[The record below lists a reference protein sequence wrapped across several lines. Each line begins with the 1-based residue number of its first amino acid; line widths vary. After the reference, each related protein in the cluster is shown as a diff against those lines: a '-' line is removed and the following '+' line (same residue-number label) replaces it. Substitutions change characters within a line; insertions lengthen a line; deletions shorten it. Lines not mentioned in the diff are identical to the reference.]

1 MRRSKSRLQSVTRR
15 KFLRFS
21 GGCAALSSAPLLST
35 LLGLQMTKTAVA
47 AAHSLSGYKALV
59 CINLSGGN
67 DSFNM
72 LVPREASEY
81 NDYATIRDNLA
92 LPRQQLLPILDTS
105 GRQFG
110 LHPQIPE
117 LANLYS
123 QGKLAFL
130 ANVGNLIT
138 PTTLPDY
145 ESNKQGLPVG
155 LFSHSDQQKHWQ
167 TSIPQSRQQ
176 LTGWAGRMADAIT
189 DTVNARTSVPM
200 NIALNS
206 TNILQTGDTVVPY
219 VVGTGGAAQLS
230 AYGGQSPWA
239 RMLTG
244 VTDGML
250 GQAYEDLL
258 EKTHAQKRR
267 TSIDAAIQFNNATDG
282 ITIKTQFPDSSLG
295 SQLGLVAKAI
305 AARSGLGQSRQIF
318 FVSIGSWDHHSDLLN
333 QHGRKLAQLSAALKA
348 FSDATA
354 ELGVENDVTTFTI
367 SDFGRTLTS
376 NGDGSDHGWGGNQII
391 MGGSVSGGQIYGKYP
406 TSLALGNPLD
416 TGRGRLIPTTSVDEY
431 SAELATWFGVGN
443 DASLELILPNIR
455 NFYASGVNQR
465 PIGFLA

>member
-1 MRRSKSRLQSVTRR
+1 MRRSKSRLQSFTRR
-15 KFLRFS
+15 DFLRFS

-35 LLGLQMTKTAVA
+35 LLGLQMTKAAVA
-47 AAHSLSGYKALV
+47 ATHSFPGYKALV
-59 CINLSGGN
+59 CVFLAGGN

-72 LVPREASEY
+72 LVPREAGEY
-81 NDYATIRDNLA
+81 NEYATVRDNLA
-92 LPRQQLLPILDTS
+92 LQKQQLLPISDTS

-117 LANLYS
+117 LANLYA

-130 ANVGNLIT
+130 ANTGSLLA
-138 PTTLPDY
+138 PTTLAGF
-145 ESNKQGLPVG
+145 ENNKQSLPTG

-200 NIALNS
+200 NIALDS

-219 VVGTGGAAQLS
+219 VVGTRGATQLS
-230 AYGGQSPWA
+230 GYGGQSPWT

-250 GQAYEDLL
+250 DQPYEDLL
-258 EKTHAQKRR
+258 AKTHAQRR
-267 TSIDAAIQFNNATDG
+267 RVSIDAAIQFNSATSG
-282 ITIKTQFPDSSLG
+282 ITIKTQFPGSALG
-295 SQLGLVAKAI
+295 AQLGLVAKAI

-318 FVSIGSWDHHSDLLN
+318 FVTSSSWDDHSNLLP
-333 QHGRKLAQLSAALKA
+333 QHGRRLAQLSAALKA
-348 FSDATA
+348 FSDATT

-367 SDFGRTLTS
+367 SEFGRTLTS
-376 NGDGSDHGWGGNQII
+376 NGDGSDHGWGGNQIV
-391 MGGSVSGGQIYGKYP
+391 MGGSVSGGQIYGEYP
-406 TSLALGNPLD
+406 SSLALGNPLD

-431 SAELATWFGVGN
+431 SAELATWFGVSN
-443 DASLELILPNIR
+443 NASLERILPNIR
-455 NFYASGVNQR
+455 NFYASGVSQR
-465 PIGFLA
+465 PIGFLT

>member
-1 MRRSKSRLQSVTRR
+1 MRRSKSKPQSFTRR
-15 KFLRFS
+15 DFLKFS
-21 GGCAALSSAPLLST
+21 GSCAALSSAPLLST
-35 LLGLQMTKTAVA
+35 LLGLQMTKAAVA
-47 AAHSLSGYKALV
+47 AAHNYSGYKALV
-59 CINLSGGN
+59 CVFLSGGN

-72 LVPREASEY
+72 LVPREIGEY
-81 NDYATIRDNLA
+81 NEYATIRSNLA
-92 LPRQQLLPILDTS
+92 LQRQQLLPITDTG

-130 ANVGNLIT
+130 ANVGNLIA
-138 PTTLPDY
+138 PTTQSDF
-145 ESNKQGLPVG
+145 ENNKQSLPVG

-189 DTVNARTSVPM
+189 DIVNARTSVPM
-200 NIALNS
+200 NISLKS

-219 VVGTGGAAQLS
+219 VVGTRGAAQLS
-230 AYGGQSPWA
+230 AYGGKGPWA

-244 VTDGML
+244 VTDGLL
-250 GQAYEDLL
+250 GQTYEDLL
-258 EKTHAQKRR
+258 EKTHAQRR
-267 TSIDAAIQFNNATDG
+267 RSSINAAIQFNSATDG
-282 ITIKTQFPDSSLG
+282 ITIQTQFPDSSLG
-295 SQLGLVAKAI
+295 SQLRLVAKAI

-318 FVSIGSWDHHSDLLN
+318 FVSLPGWDDHSNLLN
-333 QHGRKLAQLSAALKA
+333 QHGRRLAQLSATLKA

-376 NGDGSDHGWGGNQII
+376 NGDGSDHGWGGNQIV
-391 MGGSVSGGQIYGKYP
+391 MGGSVSGGRIYGEYP
-406 TSLALGNPLD
+406 ASLALGNPLD
-416 TGRGRLIPTTSVDEY
+416 TGRGRLIPTTSADEY

-455 NFYASGVNQR
+455 NFYASGANQR